1 MFCSSLPADP
11 EARRKCVNFVQVNKN
26 VPAPYQELDSKL
38 GHQFPLKKRLSF
50 MSKTG
55 KWRYKFLPFGV
66 KIVQETEV
74 AQELLFLYLPA
85 YIDNLV
91 TRGRAGPG

>member
-1 MFCSSLPADP
+1 
-11 EARRKCVNFVQVNKN
+11 
-26 VPAPYQELDSKL
+26 
-38 GHQFPLKKRLSF
+38 

-91 TRGRAGPG
+91 TRGRAGARMTILALMTK